1 MGVGRPGKASS
12 AAGISSFFRN
22 VNMSASPAYRR
33 NISLGGLR
41 RSRNCDHVFRC
52 RATAIRG
59 LARKYAGCGPRSGAI
74 LPPTSDKEQAVFLA
88 ALTKVCSRRQ
98 AVRGSPALRLMG
110 ARCFLASTTARAL
123 RARAANVRGS
133 DRFHQPD
140 LPLIVPAEP
149 RRAARPVEVLQMPRM
164 LALAGALVAL
174 ALAAGPATAQQPA
187 GTAQTPPPP
196 YGPPIT
202 LDQAKRVMAAA
213 ELEAAKNSWQV
224 AIAILDSGGNM
235 VMFHKFDNTQLAS
248 IGASEGKANT
258 ALRFKRPSKAL
269 DDAIAAG
276 GAGLRLLAVKDIT
289 PLEGGLPVML
299 DGKIIGAIGVSG
311 ALSSQD
317 AQVARA
323 GVAAVV
329 K

>member
-1 MGVGRPGKASS
+1 
-12 AAGISSFFRN
+12 
-22 VNMSASPAYRR
+22 
-33 NISLGGLR
+33 
-41 RSRNCDHVFRC
+41 
-52 RATAIRG
+52 
-59 LARKYAGCGPRSGAI
+59 
-74 LPPTSDKEQAVFLA
+74 
-88 ALTKVCSRRQ
+88 
-98 AVRGSPALRLMG
+98 
-110 ARCFLASTTARAL
+110 
-123 RARAANVRGS
+123 
-133 DRFHQPD
+133 
-140 LPLIVPAEP
+140 
-149 RRAARPVEVLQMPRM
+149 MPRM
-164 LALAGALVAL
+164 LALACALVAF
-174 ALAAGPATAQQPA
+174 ALAAGPGLQPSSPLARAAGAT
-187 GTAQTPPPP
+187 PP

-202 LDQAKRVMAAA
+202 LEQAKRVMAAA

-235 VMFHKFDNTQLAS
+235 VMFHKVDNTQLAS